1 MGRKRSQKGEDEKP
15 LSVLVVT
22 VVASFEIRRLP
33 NPPIFR
39 ETIIKMCVMLLI
51 RIPS

>member
-39 ETIIKMCVMLLI
+39 ETIIKMCVYVI
-51 RIPS
+51 NQDT